1 MTALSE
7 KLVLRGLRF
16 GEPRLLAAGLDP
28 AFDVSCGC
36 MADVWRDGRED
47 LCAMAGAHHL
57 PTLSCHA
64 GAP

>member
-7 KLVLRGLRF
+7 KVVLRGLRF
-16 GEPRLLAAGLDP
+16 GEPHLLAAGLNP
-28 AFDVSCGC
+28 TFDVSRRRV
-36 MADVWRDGRED
+36 ADVWRDGRED
-47 LCAMAGAHHL
+47 LCAMAGAHYL